1 MVWKKQRQIWGIAV
15 EVFTI
20 LFLSAKNLHVVILD
34 SWRKIFSTKPIT
46 SLKKIPLVSE

>member
-1 MVWKKQRQIWGIAV
+1 MAWKKQRQIWGIAA

-20 LFLSAKNLHVVILD
+20 LFLSVKNLDVVILD
-34 SWRKIFSTKPIT
+34 SGRNIFSTKPIT